1 MKEFNIN
8 DVIKKLKK
16 KGKIFVSEKDFQLE
30 LAWTIKEIYKNDI
43 AVKLEYRPKD
53 VIIEYTDKNGRKKTA
68 PMYIDILVIQN
79 NKWYPIELKY
89 KTNKIINDIEHK
101 DYYIDSNDKDE
112 IIELRNQSARDQGR
126 CKFLWD
132 ISRIEQLKKQ
142 KAKEFT
148 KGYAILITN
157 DSNYFESKGKNK
169 TSADEDFK
177 IDQKRKIIKKTLEWK
192 KSTKS
197 GTIGSCPR
205 KIELENIPNICWND
219 YKDLNNGEEVA
230 KYKNAIFKYVC
241 VEI

>member
-8 DVIKKLKK
+8 DVIEKLKK
-16 KGKIFVSEKDFQLE
+16 KGKVFVSEKDFQLE
-30 LAWTIKEIYKNDI
+30 LAWTIKELYKNDVS
-43 AVKLEYRPKD
+43 VKLEYRPKD
-53 VIIEYTDKNGRKKTA
+53 VIIEYTDKNKRKRTTS
-68 PMYIDILVIQN
+68 MYIDILVIQN

-89 KTNKIINDIEHK
+89 KTNKIINNIEHI

-112 IIELRNQSARDQGR
+112 IIELKNQSARDQGR
-126 CKFLWD
+126 CNFLWD

-142 KAKEFT
+142 KVEEFA

-157 DSNYFESKGKNK
+157 DSNYFEGKQKNK

-177 IDQKRKIIKKTLEWK
+177 IDQERKIIKRTLEWK
-192 KSTKS
+192 KGTKP

-205 KIELENIPNICWND
+205 RIELENIPNICWKE
-219 YKDLNNGEEVA
+219 YIDLNKVKEAN
-230 KYKNAIFKYVC
+230 KYKNGKFKYVC